1 MNPETGHPP
10 VAVEPGRTKWRFP
23 NEILVSG
30 PSTPSTMP
38 PSKPPGT
45 VRSPDLDLAEK
56 IRAGDSGAFEELY
69 RQHAT
74 RLYNLAYRMAG
85 TANDADDLLQDVF
98 LLAYRKIGSFRGESS
113 LGTWLYRLAMNHCLD
128 VLRSRQ
134 ARMGHQTDSLD
145 EDAAPVPSSAP
156 ALGAVNRIDLER
168 AIGQLPR
175 ACRAA
180 FLLHD
185 VEGFGH
191 QEVGAILG
199 ISEGTSK
206 SQVHKARLRIR
217 AYLTQPRVNI

>member
-1 MNPETGHPP
+1 
-10 VAVEPGRTKWRFP
+10 
-23 NEILVSG
+23 
-30 PSTPSTMP
+30 MP
-38 PSKPPGT
+38 PSKPSGD
-45 VRSPDLDLAEK
+45 VRNADLELAGR
-56 IRAGDSGAFEELY
+56 IRSGDGQAFEALY
-69 RQHAT
+69 QRHAA

-85 TANDADDLLQDVF
+85 TATDAEDLLQDVF
-98 LLAYRKIGSFRGESS
+98 LLAYRKMGSFRGDSS

-134 ARMGHQTDSLD
+134 SRMGHQTDSLD
-145 EDAAPVPSSAP
+145 ADDAWELPAAP
-156 ALGAVNRIDLER
+156 ALGAVNRIDLDR
-168 AIGQLPR
+168 AISRLPH

-217 AYLTQPRVNI
+217 SYLTQPRVEPA